1 MFRKLRI
8 LYISSLSTTRENL
21 QFSFNLAT
29 ARDRFVQFYATSASM
44 CKYGNNCVT
53 DKNSAVI
60 NLIEKIL
67 YEHVCEP
74 VQQSGFV
81 LGEIFQ
87 EISKLIQRHVQMTF

>member
-1 MFRKLRI
+1 MFKK
-8 LYISSLSTTRENL
+8 SMWNTV
-21 QFSFNLAT
+21 AT
-29 ARDRFVQFYATSASM
+29 A
-44 CKYGNNCVT
+44 VT
-53 DKNSAVI
+53 DKNSRKTAVI

-67 YEHVCEP
+67 CEHVRVP